1 MPDPTSA
8 SLAALAAGL
17 STVTLALFGVDYY
30 SLLYALIGALLAL
43 ARSEQMGRG
52 RAVAYVLLA
61 TLTGAVLG
69 NLVAAQLLN
78 PPRILAISACLVG
91 GIVAQAFATVIF
103 NTAPGLS
110 DLAVKG
116 FVATLRRL
124 FGAKP

>member
-1 MPDPTSA
+1 MPEPTSA
-8 SLAALAAGL
+8 SLAAFAAGL
-17 STVTLALFGVDYY
+17 SAVTLALFGVDYY

-52 RAVAYVLLA
+52 RAVVYVLLA
-61 TLTGAVLG
+61 TFAGAVLG
-69 NLVAAQLLN
+69 NLAAAQLAS
-78 PPRILAISACLVG
+78 PSRFVAIGACLVG

-110 DLAVKG
+110 DLAAKG
-116 FVATLRRL
+116 IENILRRL